1 MQLRMICNHEM
12 KVGSSA
18 TEKDMAASA
27 ALQTVHAL
35 CPGRGVRAAEP
46 DHDPLTALDAARSA
60 ATAAAA
66 RDWLETQAR
75 VVEYW
80 RDLLADAGATDEL
93 IEALEIHAA
102 FLNGVV

>member
-1 MQLRMICNHEM
+1 MGAL
-12 KVGSSA
+12 S
-18 TEKDMAASA
+18 TLAAVRTS
-27 ALQTVHAL
+27 
-35 CPGRGVRAAEP
+35 CPGRAPVNASDPALRPAAVLAA
-46 DHDPLTALDAARSA
+46 DAPLSALDAVRSA

-80 RDLLADAGATDEL
+80 RDLLADAGATDDL

-102 FLNGVV
+102 FLNGVVARG